1 MQTWHSQCVRAVQPH
16 AHTLHVQ
23 KWQQSLPSGVEIS
36 PLKLGKGHSRL
47 TKSRHLIEWSHGTQ
61 QRSVSSFVRLQLF
74 WWLSAREGLDPAKL
88 LKNVLQTDLYLQN
101 RTGTFF
107 DWFIILLQNRT
118 SPHPF
123 KVAFYLSSEKYLQF
137 LKFLNFDSL

>member
-1 MQTWHSQCVRAVQPH
+1 MQTWHSQCVRAVQPQ

-23 KWQQSLPSGVEIS
+23 KRQQSLPSGVEIS

-47 TKSRHLIEWSHGTQ
+47 TKSRHLIEGSHGTQ
-61 QRSVSSFVRLQLF
+61 QRSVSSFLRLQLF

-88 LKNVLQTDLYLQN
+88 LKNVLQTGLYLQN

-107 DWFIILLQNRT
+107 D
-118 SPHPF
+118 
-123 KVAFYLSSEKYLQF
+123 
-137 LKFLNFDSL
+137 